1 MTQAPNYNHPPAQ
14 FFEDEIDL
22 REYILVLI
30 KYWRWIVGV
39 SVLAAIVAF
48 GVSSFLPRTYEA
60 SANVLILK
68 SETQISFEP
77 KFQTTT
83 DEQLGDKNYQNTL
96 ADLVKS
102 NDLAAIVLAQSS
114 ELFSSGEQTVL
125 DLLKMVDV
133 STSGDVVSINITSQD
148 PEVAAQLANIW
159 ATAYVDYVN
168 TLLGE
173 GKNSLLIE
181 IEKQVQGVT
190 DDYQS
195 AQLAWEK
202 FLGDNQITT
211 LSLEI
216 DAKKSQLQ
224 TLRNQQSDIE
234 KNPLFL
240 QDLEQKTQRQLLSN
254 KYAELKQLDVWMSDA
269 LAMRDQI
276 GQGATSEAATAGD
289 ALAFVLLR
297 SQVLASSAKAGVQL
311 QLNLAD
317 IAESDVSAIDVF
329 ALIETLQNRQTRVQD
344 EIDNLSNVLI
354 STQEDVVLDVKPIV
368 SSEAMTA
375 LNAEILSLTAE
386 LEKQQAQQ
394 RELKQTR
401 DLAWENYTTIQRKMA
416 EVKLDSQITDSQVRV
431 ASQAIVPEEA
441 ISPRRM
447 MNTAIAGVLGLML
460 SIFGVF
466 AIDFWQKGG
475 LSDLDE
481 TTEQKG

>member
-159 ATAYVDYVN
+159 AIAYVDYVN

-289 ALAFVLLR
+289 VLAFVLLR